1 MVYESKKD
9 KGIVWAFIGSFIGAL
24 VGLKVINLDLA
35 DIIVVVGIWGLFCA
49 FMLSNIYTIQYIITD
64 SELIIKTCMF
74 KKRLKLNRFSTITP
88 VRGGYSFSASSPDQ
102 LQLMYLSDTKIR
114 VSPKDVEGFKT
125 GLIMAIKKY
134 KETESANA
142 Q

>member
-1 MVYESKKD
+1 MVFESKKD
-9 KGIVWAFIGSFIGAL
+9 IGVIWIYIGAL
-24 VGLKVINLDLA
+24 CGIILGKSVQGADSLVAVMVIWA
-35 DIIVVVGIWGLFCA
+35 VFVA
-49 FMLSNIYTIQYIITD
+49 FMITNMYTIRYIITD

-134 KETESANA
+134 RETESANV

>member
-1 MVYESKKD
+1 MVFESKKD
-9 KGIVWAFIGSFIGAL
+9 IGVIWIYIGAL
-24 VGLKVINLDLA
+24 CGIILGKSVLGAGSLVAVMVIWA
-35 DIIVVVGIWGLFCA
+35 VFVA
-49 FMLSNIYTIQYIITD
+49 FMITNMYTIRYIITD

-88 VRGGYSFSASSPDQ
+88 VRGGYSFTASSPDQ

>member
-1 MVYESKKD
+1 MVFESKKD
-9 KGIVWAFIGSFIGAL
+9 IGVIWIYIGAL
-24 VGLKVINLDLA
+24 CGIILGKSVLGAGSLVAVMVIWA
-35 DIIVVVGIWGLFCA
+35 VFVA
-49 FMLSNIYTIQYIITD
+49 FMITNMYTIRYIITD

-134 KETESANA
+134 RETESANV

>member
-1 MVYESKKD
+1 MLFESKKD
-9 KGIVWAFIGSFIGAL
+9 IGVIWIYIGAL
-24 VGLKVINLDLA
+24 CGIILGKSVLGAGSFVAVMVIWA
-35 DIIVVVGIWGLFCA
+35 VFVA
-49 FMLSNIYTIQYIITD
+49 FMITNMYTIRYIITD

-88 VRGGYSFSASSPDQ
+88 VRGGYSFTASSPDQ

>member
-1 MVYESKKD
+1 M
-9 KGIVWAFIGSFIGAL
+9 
-24 VGLKVINLDLA
+24 GLKVIDLDL
-35 DIIVVVGIWGLFCA
+35 DGIIVVVGISGLFCA

-114 VSPKDVEGFKT
+114 VFPKDVEGFKT

-134 KETESANA
+134 RETESANV

>member
-1 MVYESKKD
+1 MVFEAKKD
-9 KGIVWAFIGSFIGAL
+9 IGVIWIFTGAL
-24 VGLKVINLDLA
+24 CGIILGNKLQGAGGLVTFFVIWA
-35 DIIVVVGIWGLFCA
+35 VFVA
-49 FMLSNIYTIQYIITD
+49 FMITNMYTIQYIITD

-88 VRGGYSFSASSPDQ
+88 VRGGYSFTASSMDQ
-102 LQLMYLSDTKIR
+102 LQLIYLSDTKIR

-125 GLIMAIKKY
+125 CLIMAIKKY
-134 KETESANA
+134 RETESTNA

>member
-1 MVYESKKD
+1 MVFESKKD
-9 KGIVWAFIGSFIGAL
+9 IGVIWIFTGAL
-24 VGLKVINLDLA
+24 CGIILGKSVQGASSLVAVMVIWA
-35 DIIVVVGIWGLFCA
+35 VFVA
-49 FMLSNIYTIQYIITD
+49 FMITNMYTIRYIITD

-88 VRGGYSFSASSPDQ
+88 VKGAYSFSAASMDQ
-102 LQLMYLSDTKIR
+102 LQLMYMNDTKIR

-134 KETESANA
+134 RETESANA

>member
-1 MVYESKKD
+1 MVFESKKD
-9 KGIVWAFIGSFIGAL
+9 KGIVWAFTGAFIGAL
-24 VGLKVINLDLA
+24 VGMKLTDMGMDV
-35 DIIVVVGIWGLFCA
+35 IVVVLVIWGLFSA
-49 FMLSNIYTIQYIITD
+49 FMLTNIYTIRYIITD

-88 VRGGYSFSASSPDQ
+88 VRGGYSFTASSPDQ

-134 KETESANA
+134 RETESANV